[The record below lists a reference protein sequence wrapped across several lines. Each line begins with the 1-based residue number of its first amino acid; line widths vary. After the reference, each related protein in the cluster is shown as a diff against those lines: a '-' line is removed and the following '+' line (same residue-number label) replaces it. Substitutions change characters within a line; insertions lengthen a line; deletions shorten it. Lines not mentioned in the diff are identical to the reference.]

1 MALPTQGTGG
11 QQDQYWPL
19 PKFYFS
25 VDIGSATDLPFQE
38 VSGLEIDT
46 DPIKYRHG
54 NSTTFSEI
62 KMPGLIKYSDVT
74 LKKGVFA
81 TDNQFYE
88 WISAIKLNT
97 YTRLTVV
104 IRLMDETNTAR
115 MTWTLTNAFP
125 IKITPTDLKSDANEA
140 AVESLVLAHEGLVIT
155 AA

>member
-54 NSTTFSEI
+54 NSTSFSEI
-62 KMPGLIKYSDVT
+62 KMPGVIKYSDVT

-104 IRLMDETNTAR
+104 IRLMDETNTPR

>member
-54 NSTTFSEI
+54 NSTSFSEI

-81 TDNQFYE
+81 TDNQFY
-88 WISAIKLNT
+88 
-97 YTRLTVV
+97 
-104 IRLMDETNTAR
+104 
-115 MTWTLTNAFP
+115 
-125 IKITPTDLKSDANEA
+125 
-140 AVESLVLAHEGLVIT
+140 
-155 AA
+155 